1 MKITKFINI
10 LYLIVTYIL
19 YLILFFFQDSFIANL
34 LRIIQHM
41 QPKTSK
47 QSGNKLYDNIDKSD
61 TLACKFPGLAIPND
75 IVGEENDPISAVMAE
90 LESFAPILSTKYD

>member
-1 MKITKFINI
+1 MYLFI
-10 LYLIVTYIL
+10 YL
-19 YLILFFFQDSFIANL
+19 LFFLKDSFIANL

-47 QSGNKLYDNIDKSD
+47 RSGNKSYETIEKSD

-75 IVGEENDPISAVMAE
+75 LVGEENDPISAVMAE
-90 LESFAPILSTKYD
+90 LESFAPILSTKYEYIV